1 MSVLFRIFMSILIKN
16 YRYER
21 KTIFRKNQEGYPKK
35 FHAKLLKNL
44 SKLLTNN
51 AFIEQY
57 STDVKY
63 FKRKRKLPFKI
74 VTLLI
79 LQLLKSSVKTELKSF
94 YTTIFKVDE
103 VVNWVTDSAFC
114 KARQK
119 IKYQLFIDLHK
130 FIVRFFYANIGGT
143 RWFHYRL
150 LAVDGSEINLPSS
163 KELLKEYGCHHINS
177 IGTEIP
183 QARTS
188 FLCDALN
195 FITIDAQIES
205 FRIGEQKMF
214 ESHLHCIGKGDML
227 TADAN
232 YGHFRILKAISK
244 TAADYCIR
252 MSKSSNFIKEFLTSG
267 EKDTVFEWIP
277 SPKTIANCKKHNIDA
292 SPFKV
297 RLVRI
302 DLSENETEVLAISL
316 LDKNKYNYDCIKELY
331 GKRWVAEEEIK
342 KFMQRLV
349 IEFFSSLKTN
359 GILQDFYANIFMLN
373 FVSFLAQ
380 PVVEQ
385 IYESSKSF
393 KYRRQINWT
402 SAFGDVR
409 KRFCLLFLRSIN
421 QIDSILRSL
430 WESFRINTEAIKPD
444 RKFPRDK
451 RKKGSRQKAFI
462 NYKPA
467 W

>member
-1 MSVLFRIFMSILIKN
+1 MARFR
-16 YRYER
+16 
-21 KTIFRKNQEGYPKK
+21 KK
-35 FHAKLLKNL
+35 FHAKLFKRL
-44 SKLLTNN
+44 SNSLTNTV
-51 AFIEQY
+51 FIELY
-57 STDVKY
+57 STDKKY
-63 FKRKRKLPFKI
+63 FKRKRKLPFQI

-79 LQLLKSSVKTELKSF
+79 LQLLKSSVQTELKTF

-119 IKYQLFIDLHK
+119 INHQLFVDLYR
-130 FIVRFFYANIGGT
+130 FIARSFYANIGGK
-143 RWFHYRL
+143 RWFHFRL

-163 KELLKEYGCHHINS
+163 KKLLAKFGCHHINS

-205 FRIGEQKMF
+205 FKVGEQQMF
-214 ESHLHCIGKGDML
+214 VSHLQCIDKGDLL

-232 YGHFRILKAISK
+232 YGHFRILKGIMKRRAEF
-244 TAADYCIR
+244 CVR
-252 MSKSSNFIKEFLTSG
+252 MSKSSNFIKNFLETG
-267 EKDTVFEWIP
+267 EVDIVTEWKP
-277 SPKTIANCKKHNIDA
+277 SPGTIRNCKKHNIDPA
-292 SPFKV
+292 PFKV

-302 DLSENETEVLAISL
+302 DLSETEVEVLAVSL
-316 LDKNKYNYDCIKELY
+316 LDKDKYNYDNIKELY
-331 GKRWVAEEEIK
+331 NKRWVAEEEIK

-349 IEFFSSLKTN
+349 IEFFSSIKEN
-359 GILQDFYANIFMLN
+359 GVLQDFYANIFMLN
-373 FVSFLAQ
+373 LVSVLAQ
-380 PVVEQ
+380 HVVDE
-385 IYESSKSF
+385 IYESSRSNKF
-393 KYRRQINWT
+393 RKQINWT
-402 SAFGDVR
+402 SALADVR
-409 KRFCLLFLRSIN
+409 SRLSLLFLRDIEQVDLILKSI
-421 QIDSILRSL
+421 
-430 WESFRINTEAIKPD
+430 WKSFTINTEAIKPD

-462 NYKPA
+462 QYKPA